1 MFSWLGRCAYVRRR
15 ALLVAAALFVVLA
28 GVWGSGVFNA
38 MGSGGYT
45 APDAEAE
52 RANVLLEEHFGHQPG
67 DVDAVAV
74 YSDPTGELTVDDP
87 GFERAVTEALG
98 RLPDS
103 EVLSATS
110 FWSPGLPAEERAR
123 YVAED
128 RHATFATITLRGE
141 DGPERLESYGEI
153 QDEVRA
159 SGLDTH
165 LGGGFTS
172 EYQLQ
177 RLATENLATAQ
188 LISLPILLVLLL
200 IIFRGLM
207 AAALPLALG
216 ILAILGSM
224 VLLRLL
230 TYVTDI
236 SIFALEISILLGLG
250 LAIDYGLFMVSR
262 FREELERR
270 GGDVPAALAA
280 TMNTAGRTVA
290 FSGLTVVIGL
300 CGLLF
305 FPQPVSRSFGFG
317 GITVVLFD
325 IVAALVVLPAALAV
339 LGPRINALSLPWPR
353 RRPGA
358 VTREERAWARL
369 AAAVTRRPVP
379 WLTGGLLALL
389 VAAAPLLSL
398 EPGMTNHRYLP
409 VTNEGQV
416 VASMLTEEFP
426 PDGPAGTRVDIAVSG
441 PVGQDAVD
449 GYLRT
454 LGGLD
459 GATGVGVHRAD
470 PELTWVTVAH
480 RGEADDAD
488 NLRLVR
494 DIRALD
500 PPAGATEIL
509 VGGLGGPAVSLD
521 NTEATTESLPWALAF
536 VGLSTLLL
544 LFLAF
549 RSVLVPIKAVVV
561 AFLSLAASLG
571 IIVWGFQEGGLA
583 GLLDFHQVGTTDVWT
598 LGLIITIAFG
608 LVTDY
613 EMFLVSRI
621 NEEYRATGDNHR
633 AVTVGLR
640 STGSVITRA
649 ALLMIV
655 VLAAMGFSA
664 TSLFLMTLGIGLT
677 LSVVLDATVVRS
689 IIVPAAMQLLGRAN
703 WWPGRPERRDEP
715 AGPAEAP
722 GPTRPAEA
730 ESEPI
735 GHA

>member
-1 MFSWLGRCAYVRRR
+1 MFSWLGRFAYGRRR
-15 ALLVAAALFVVLA
+15 GLLVAAALFVVVA
-28 GVWGSGVFNA
+28 GAWGSGVFNA

-45 APDAEAE
+45 APEAEAN
-52 RANVLLEEHFGHQPG
+52 RANALLEEHFGHQPG
-67 DVDAVAV
+67 DVDAAAV
-74 YSDPTGELTVDDP
+74 YTDPTGELTVDDAE
-87 GFERAVTEALG
+87 FEQAVTEALA
-98 RLPDS
+98 RLPES
-103 EVLSATS
+103 EVISSTS
-110 FWSPGLPAEERAR
+110 YWSPELTPEQRAE

-128 RHATFATITLRGE
+128 GRSVLATITLRGE
-141 DGPERLESYGEI
+141 DSAERLESYGDI

-159 SGLDTH
+159 SGLETY

-200 IIFRGLM
+200 VIFRGLV
-207 AAALPLALG
+207 AAAIPVALG
-216 ILAILGSM
+216 IMAILGSM
-224 VLLRLL
+224 VLLRGL
-230 TYVTDI
+230 TYVTDV
-236 SIFALEISILLGLG
+236 SIFALEISTLLGLG

-262 FREELERR
+262 FRQELERR
-270 GGDVPAALAA
+270 DGEVAEALAA

-325 IVAALVVLPAALAV
+325 IAAALLVLPAALAV

-353 RRPGA
+353 RA
-358 VTREERAWARL
+358 AATVSREDRAWARL
-369 AAAVTRRPVP
+369 ARAVTRRPLP

-416 VASMLTEEFP
+416 VAGMLNEEFP

-441 PVGQDAVD
+441 PVERGAIDD
-449 GYLRT
+449 YLDT
-454 LGGLD
+454 LAGLD
-459 GATGVGVHRAD
+459 GATETAVHRAD
-470 PELTWVTVAH
+470 AELTWVTVAH
-480 RGEADDAD
+480 RGEADDAA
-488 NLRLVR
+488 NLDLVR
-494 DIRALD
+494 EIRALD
-500 PPAGATEIL
+500 PPAGATEVL
-509 VGGLGGPAVSLD
+509 VGGLGGPALSLD
-521 NTEATTESLPWALAF
+521 NTEATTDSLPWALVF
-536 VGLSTLLL
+536 VGLSSLVL

-549 RSVLVPIKAVVV
+549 RSVLVPVKAVLV

-583 GLLDFHQVGTTDVWT
+583 GLLDFHEVGTTDVWT
-598 LGLIITIAFG
+598 LGLIVTIAFG

-613 EMFLVSRI
+613 EMFLVSRVS
-621 NEEYRATGDNHR
+621 EEYQATGDNHR
-633 AVTVGLR
+633 AIDVGLR

-655 VLAAMGFSA
+655 VLAAMGFTA

-677 LSVVLDATVVRS
+677 LSVVIDATVVRS
-689 IIVPAAMQLLGRAN
+689 IIVPAAMQLLGHAN
-703 WWPGRPERRDEP
+703 WWPGRPRRSDDRPDPPSDAHP
-715 AGPAEAP
+715 ARGAVVE
-722 GPTRPAEA
+722 G
-730 ESEPI
+730 EPI
-735 GHA
+735 RNA